1 MSIKGTTKEWYV
13 GKNKSTLFNWSGK
26 RLDFRYDDLNK
37 ITYFFADKNQCWK
50 CYFYKKNG

>member
-37 ITYFFADKNQCWK
+37 ITYFFADKTSVGNVT
-50 CYFYKKNG
+50 FIKKN